1 MGIYLAVG
9 LFLTSIV
16 STISVAAG
24 EEEAE
29 CQRVSQQ
36 MNEATAHYQ
45 GVVQSLQKFD
55 QNIEQNYN
63 QVVNYLRT
71 VTDELK
77 KLKNEYVASQQSMR
91 TKYGNIQFMVIIF
104 LAFFIGFLAL
114 RYING
119 TKIK

>member
-9 LFLTSIV
+9 LFVTSIV
-16 STISVAAG
+16 GTISVAAG

-55 QNIEQNYN
+55 QNIEQNYD
-63 QVVNYLRT
+63 QVVNYLKT

-91 TKYGNIQFMVIIF
+91 KKYGNIQFMVIIF

-119 TKIK
+119 TKLK